1 MLSQSFS
8 YWLRAASNQ
17 NQFENPPKNLGQLS
31 DKVMVLSV
39 LHKVLDILVNS
50 QVNISGN
57 MNSRLIWN
65 DEGSA

>member
-1 MLSQSFS
+1 MLSESLS
-8 YWLRAASNQ
+8 HWLRAASNQ
-17 NQFENPPKNLGQLS
+17 NQFANPPKNLGQLS